1 MSGNPTVA
9 SVVAQDLAGYGA
21 RRCFGLLGTANFK
34 ISHGLVEAGVE
45 LISARHEGN
54 AAAMGDAYAKA
65 SGELTLVSVHSGP
78 GLTNALTGIA
88 EAAKSRTPLLVLAG
102 DVPNGAVKNNFYIE
116 QGEMVRAVGAVSERL
131 HTPGSA
137 REDMLRA
144 VTRALR
150 DRQTVVLSMPLDVQH
165 APLASNL
172 PPLELPPAP
181 GRLHPDPRAV
191 ERLADAL
198 ARAQRPLILGGRGA
212 VISDAEQDLVALAD
226 STGALL
232 ATSVC
237 GHGLFSGNPWSVGIS
252 GGFSS
257 PVADELI
264 SESDFILA
272 FGASLTQWT
281 TKKGKLIAP
290 GAVVAQVDVDVP
302 KLGYQMP
309 VQLAVHGDAKATAE
323 ALLTELGKRGGSK
336 TGRRNNAMR
345 ERIRAGDNHHFP
357 HPDESSKQFIDP
369 RTLSK
374 AVDAILPADRVVASD
389 SGHFC
394 GWVPR
399 YLRVPN
405 ARASCLSHSFQ
416 SVGLG
421 LPSTIGLAIANPGKL
436 AVLGTGDGGFLMSM
450 ADMETTVRLGL
461 ADVHPGLQRRVLR
474 GRSALLRPPRLFD
487 RHREISRHRFR
498 RDRPRLRRARRHGAH
513 AGRSRSGQSLGRRRR
528 ARRVRDRRQDQ
539 SEPRSRLAR
548 RAFSVLTL
556 PLVGR
561 VGWGREERAIVD
573 GCITPRDLTYEHSS
587 TFVCDLPTPTP
598 APPHKGE
605 GKR

>member
-65 SGELTLVSVHSGP
+65 TGELTLVSVHSGP

-102 DVPNGAVKNNFYIE
+102 DVPSGAVKNNFYIE
-116 QGEMVRAVGAVSERL
+116 QAEMVRAVGAVSERL

-137 REDMLRA
+137 GEDMLRA

-165 APLASNL
+165 MPLASNL

-198 ARAQRPLILGGRGA
+198 LHAQRPLILGGRGA

-264 SESDFILA
+264 AESDFILA

-302 KLGYQMP
+302 KLGYQQP
-309 VQLAVHGDAKATAE
+309 VHYAVQGDARVTAE
-323 ALLTELGKRGGSK
+323 ALLAELDRQDFEASRP
-336 TGRRNNAMR
+336 GRRSDAMR
-345 ERIRAGDNHHFP
+345 ARIRAGDNHHFP
-357 HPDESSKQFIDP
+357 HPDESNAQFIDP

-374 AVDAILPADRVVASD
+374 AVDALLPVDRVVASD
-389 SGHFC
+389 SVHFC

-405 ARASCLSHSFQ
+405 ARASCLSHSLHG
-416 SVGLG
+416 VVLG
-421 LPSTIGLAIANPGKL
+421 VPAAIGLALANPGKL
-436 AVLGTGDGGFLMSM
+436 AVLGAGDGGFMMSM
-450 ADMETTVRLGL
+450 ADFETALRLKLRLCVLVYNDSSYAAEVHYFGRQGFSTDIVRFPDTDFAAIARGYGARGATVRTL
-461 ADVHPGLQRRVLR
+461 ADLEPVKAWIAEGAPGVFVIDGKINPTLE
-474 GRSALLRPPRLFD
+474 AD
-487 RHREISRHRFR
+487 W
-498 RDRPRLRRARRHGAH
+498 H
-513 AGRSRSGQSLGRRRR
+513 A
-528 ARRVRDRRQDQ
+528 
-539 SEPRSRLAR
+539 
-548 RAFSVLTL
+548 
-556 PLVGR
+556 
-561 VGWGREERAIVD
+561 
-573 GCITPRDLTYEHSS
+573 EHFPKD
-587 TFVCDLPTPTP
+587 T
-598 APPHKGE
+598 H
-605 GKR
+605 

>member
-1 MSGNPTVA
+1 
-9 SVVAQDLAGYGA
+9 
-21 RRCFGLLGTANFK
+21 
-34 ISHGLVEAGVE
+34 
-45 LISARHEGN
+45 
-54 AAAMGDAYAKA
+54 
-65 SGELTLVSVHSGP
+65 
-78 GLTNALTGIA
+78 
-88 EAAKSRTPLLVLAG
+88 
-102 DVPNGAVKNNFYIE
+102 
-116 QGEMVRAVGAVSERL
+116 
-131 HTPGSA
+131 
-137 REDMLRA
+137 MLRA

-172 PPLELPPAP
+172 PPLDLPPAP
-181 GRLHPDPRAV
+181 GRLHPDPRAI

-264 SESDFILA
+264 SESDVILA

-309 VQLAVHGDAKATAE
+309 VQLAVHGDAKATAQ
-323 ALLTELGKRGGSK
+323 ALLAELGKRAPSLPSPAGGGGKGGGS
-336 TGRRNNAMR
+336 RRNNAIR

-357 HPDESSKQFIDP
+357 HPDESSKDFIDP

-374 AVDAILPADRVVASD
+374 AVDAILPVDRVVASD

-399 YLRVPN
+399 YLCVPN

-436 AVLGTGDGGFLMSM
+436 AVLGVGDGGFLMSM

-461 ADVHPGLQRRVLR
+461 RMCILVYNDASYAAEVHYFGRQGFSTDIVKFPDTDFAAIARGYGARAATVRTLDDLASVKAWVAEGAPGVFVIDGKINPNLEADW
-474 GRSALLRPPRLFD
+474 
-487 RHREISRHRFR
+487 
-498 RDRPRLRRARRHGAH
+498 H
-513 AGRSRSGQSLGRRRR
+513 A
-528 ARRVRDRRQDQ
+528 
-539 SEPRSRLAR
+539 
-548 RAFSVLTL
+548 
-556 PLVGR
+556 
-561 VGWGREERAIVD
+561 
-573 GCITPRDLTYEHSS
+573 EHFPS
-587 TFVCDLPTPTP
+587 
-598 APPHKGE
+598 
-605 GKR
+605 

>member
-1 MSGNPTVA
+1 MNGNPTVA
-9 SVVAQDLAGYGA
+9 SVLAGDLAGYGA

-34 ISHGLVEAGVE
+34 VSHALVQSGVE
-45 LISARHEGN
+45 LISARHECN
-54 AAAMGDAYAKA
+54 AASMADAYAKA
-65 SGELTLVSVHSGP
+65 TGELTLVSVHSGP
-78 GLTNALTGIA
+78 GLTNALTGVG
-88 EAAKSRTPLLVLAG
+88 EAAKSRTPLVVLAG

-116 QGEMVRAVGAVSERL
+116 QAEMVRAVGAVSERL
-131 HTPGSA
+131 HTVNSA
-137 REDMLRA
+137 REDTLRA

-165 APLASNL
+165 APLPTNQ
-172 PPLELPPAP
+172 PPLELPAAP

-198 ARAQRPLILGGRGA
+198 SRAQRPLILGGRGA
-212 VISDAEQDLVALAD
+212 VISDAEATLVALAD
-226 STGALL
+226 SVGALL

-237 GHGLFSGNPWSVGIS
+237 GHGLFAGNPWSVGIS

-264 SESDFILA
+264 SESDFIVA

-281 TKKGKLIAP
+281 TKKGKLIAS
-290 GAVVAQVDVDVP
+290 GAIVAQVDVDVP

-309 VQLAVHGDAKATAE
+309 VQIAVHGDAKATAE
-323 ALLTELGKRGGSK
+323 SLLAELGRRGVQRA
-336 TGRRNNAMR
+336 GRRTNAMR
-345 ERIRAGDNHHFP
+345 ERIRTGDNHHYP
-357 HPDESSKQFIDP
+357 WPDESSAQYIDP

-421 LPSTIGLAIANPGKL
+421 LPSAIGLAIANPGKL
-436 AVLGTGDGGFLMSM
+436 AVLGTGDGGFLMSI
-450 ADMETTVRLGL
+450 ADLETAIRLGL
-461 ADVHPGLQRRVLR
+461 RLCILVYNDASYAAEVHYFGRQGFSTDIVKFPDTDFTSIARGYGARAATVRTLDDLDPVKAWVAEGCPGVFVIDGKINPHLEADW
-474 GRSALLRPPRLFD
+474 
-487 RHREISRHRFR
+487 
-498 RDRPRLRRARRHGAH
+498 H
-513 AGRSRSGQSLGRRRR
+513 A
-528 ARRVRDRRQDQ
+528 
-539 SEPRSRLAR
+539 
-548 RAFSVLTL
+548 
-556 PLVGR
+556 
-561 VGWGREERAIVD
+561 
-573 GCITPRDLTYEHSS
+573 EHFPKDS
-587 TFVCDLPTPTP
+587 
-598 APPHKGE
+598 H
-605 GKR
+605 